1 MNLLHCSRR
10 RCCSRRRIGGLASR
24 SFHQEEG
31 RSSCST
37 LPKPPQRMVGRYRW
51 VGLWR
56 LAFVPPNRNRN
67 STSLLVLCVKSAV
80 RKRRAVL
87 KSTTQKSIRAW
98 RPQEGT
104 HRLSRCKHV
113 QHLCTTVKQSTLLLV
128 LVDYENADYNI
139 IMYVYVN
146 AFCSGV
152 MSNNNVC
159 ALTCCQAVCCYCSLV
174 PYSQTSPMISPYS
187 VASSS
192 WQKGMHVATTKYCT
206 YIVVTSALSKLLL
219 CFDQM

>member
-1 MNLLHCSRR
+1 MREKRGSKTPCSFEVHDPKKHARVATTRSDTQTVPVSTCTAYLHC
-10 RCCSRRRIGGLASR
+10 
-24 SFHQEEG
+24 
-31 RSSCST
+31 
-37 LPKPPQRMVGRYRW
+37 
-51 VGLWR
+51 
-56 LAFVPPNRNRN
+56 
-67 STSLLVLCVKSAV
+67 
-80 RKRRAVL
+80 
-87 KSTTQKSIRAW
+87 
-98 RPQEGT
+98 
-104 HRLSRCKHV
+104 
-113 QHLCTTVKQSTLLLV
+113 TVKQSTLLLV
-128 LVDYENADYNI
+128 VDYENADYNI
-139 IMYVYVN
+139 INIMYVYVN